1 MNNQYEVHCSGLI
14 KEELT
19 HDYNILESNNYQTL
33 LLRSNSGYWNE
44 QARGKQACLFNE
56 HNKGVFVKLEGKKGF
71 DLDAEQEHQLLIL
84 LLHRN
89 DCKIQIKES
98 KIIKEI

>member
-1 MNNQYEVHCSGLI
+1 MNNTYEVHCSGLI

-19 HDYNILESNNYQTL
+19 HDYNILESNSETF

-44 QARGKQACLFNE
+44 KSRGSQACLISE
-56 HNKGVFVKLEGKKGF
+56 HTKGVFVKLEGKKSF

-89 DCKIQIKES
+89 DTKIQIKES